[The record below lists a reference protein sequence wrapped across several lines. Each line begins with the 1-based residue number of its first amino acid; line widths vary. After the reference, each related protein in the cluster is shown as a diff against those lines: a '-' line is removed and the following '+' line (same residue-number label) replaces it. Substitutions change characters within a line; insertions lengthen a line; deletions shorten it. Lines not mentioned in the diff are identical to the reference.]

1 MASGIFFNFFGV
13 THSLELQL
21 FEGSTV
27 WRAIVDGSQV
37 LFFEAEVGL
46 AAVDLIDRAV
56 DAWVAEGLHVGG

>member
-27 WRAIVDGSQV
+27 WRAIVDGSHV
-37 LFFEAEVGL
+37 LFFEAEDGL
-46 AAVDLIDRAV
+46 AAVDLIDCAI
-56 DAWVAEGLHVGG
+56 DAWVSEALHE

>member
-37 LFFEAEVGL
+37 LFFEADDGLGAVG
-46 AAVDLIDRAV
+46 LIDRAV
-56 DAWVAEGLHVGG
+56 DCWVAEGLHVGG

>member
-27 WRAIVDGSQV
+27 WRAIVDGSRV

-56 DAWVAEGLHVGG
+56 DAWVSEGLHVGG